1 MTNPI
6 DRGVKKRYMTSGL
19 GLPAMTSRAKTVG
32 ATVTT
37 SQHKGQWTT
46 TLRLPRVTN
55 PTP

>member
-1 MTNPI
+1 
-6 DRGVKKRYMTSGL
+6 MTSGL